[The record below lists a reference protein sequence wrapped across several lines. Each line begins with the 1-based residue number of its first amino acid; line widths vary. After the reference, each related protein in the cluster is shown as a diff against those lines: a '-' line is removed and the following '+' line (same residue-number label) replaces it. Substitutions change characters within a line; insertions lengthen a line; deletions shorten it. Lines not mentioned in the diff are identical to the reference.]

1 MKNNE
6 KGRYIYIRSTKER
19 IPVTE
24 QQFKDY
30 YREIDSF
37 RKKQQRHGCCVCPE
51 ASRLNCDMDCASCSY
66 RKAGDNL
73 SLDHAVSDEEG
84 SQKSWL
90 DSLVDP
96 SQPVDE
102 LVADGIRMKQ
112 LIQKMSELMPQAMKI
127 GVLRQQGYSDEAIA
141 KEIGIPR
148 KTFTDRL
155 KRAKRTLEN
164 EFPEFF

>member
-6 KGRYIYIRSTKER
+6 KECYIYIRSTKEC

-24 QQFKDY
+24 QEFKDY
-30 YREIDSF
+30 YCGIDSF
-37 RKKQQRHGCCVCPE
+37 RKKQQRHGRCVCPE
-51 ASRLNCDMDCASCSY
+51 TKRLDCDIDCETCSY
-66 RKAGDNL
+66 GKAGDSL
-73 SLDHAVSDEEG
+73 SLDYVISDEEG
-84 SQKSWL
+84 NTKSWL
-90 DSLVDP
+90 ESLVDP

-112 LIQKMSELMPQAMKI
+112 LIQQMNELMPQAMKI
-127 GVLRQQGYSDEAIA
+127 GALRQQGYSDEAIA

-155 KRAKRTLEN
+155 KRAKKTLEH
-164 EFPEFF
+164 EFSEFF